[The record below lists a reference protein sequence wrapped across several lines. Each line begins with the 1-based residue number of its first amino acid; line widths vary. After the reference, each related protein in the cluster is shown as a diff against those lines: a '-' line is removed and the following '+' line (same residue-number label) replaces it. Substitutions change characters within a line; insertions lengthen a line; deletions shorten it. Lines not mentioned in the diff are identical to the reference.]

1 MTEPTRTSGTG
12 LDPVLAVLIAQLI
25 DNGTLDP
32 EDISNMM
39 RRLEEGGD
47 NDLALGLFG
56 VMLSAELDQPE
67 HRRAMIHAID
77 GGNQGD

>member
-1 MTEPTRTSGTG
+1 
-12 LDPVLAVLIAQLI
+12 
-25 DNGTLDP
+25 
-32 EDISNMM
+32 MM